1 VNKCQNR
8 KWGERCHCE
17 RCERRRASRRRNS
30 ARSGGQAR
38 RPASMLMATS
48 FATVGSSG
56 ASPTRSG
63 SPVAPLVVNGDF
75 YASASA
81 ASSKASGSTMAPIGA
96 TPSGASNSEVT
107 R

>member
-1 VNKCQNR
+1 MNKCPNR

-17 RCERRRASRRRNS
+17 RCERRRASRRRN
-30 ARSGGQAR
+30 GVHAR

-48 FATVGSSG
+48 FATAGSSG
-56 ASPTRSG
+56 ASNTRSG
-63 SPVAPLVVNGDF
+63 GTVTPLAVNGNF
-75 YASASA
+75 YASSSA
-81 ASSKASGSTMAPIGA
+81 AASKASGSTMAPISA